1 MNQKELIWIDFPY
14 SNFTQR
20 KIRPALIVSN
30 NKYNSKNDDLVV
42 CALTS
47 NNKKTDYSV
56 LIDNT
61 NISQGKLAVPS
72 KVKADKIM
80 QINKKLALKSFAKI
94 KDKNFNEI
102 VKEIKKLITENPSIT

>member
-1 MNQKELIWIDFPY
+1 MNQKELVWIEFPY
-14 SNFTQR
+14 SDFSQR

-30 NKYNSKNDDLVV
+30 NNYNSKNEDFVV

-56 LIDNT
+56 QIDNT
-61 NISQGKLAVPS
+61 SISKGKLAVPS

-94 KDKNFNEI
+94 KDKNF
-102 VKEIKKLITENPSIT
+102 KEVIIKIKKLITEK